1 MRSLY
6 EQNGIALYDFRAS
19 VRRAVVDHNDLYV
32 CIGLREST
40 FNCLGDEK
48 AAVIT
53 RDDYGYQWRGRA
65 TDCEHVRPSVWHL
78 VTTKKKMTAPVT
90 HGSFT
95 LTLQD
100 ENCIKNRREYLTGT
114 ISYLRIA

>member
-65 TDCEHVRPSVWHL
+65 TDCGHVRPSVWHL
-78 VTTKKKMTAPVT
+78 VTTKKKMIESSTAPVT

-100 ENCIKNRREYLTGT
+100 ENSGIKNRRENLTG
-114 ISYLRIA
+114 